1 MSPRPR
7 TVSDEEILAA
17 TARTIGRVGPLR
29 LTLAHVA
36 REVGLS
42 PATLIQR
49 FGSKRQL
56 LLSFARQGSGGDEQA
71 FLDGLRA
78 GGKSALETARAFL
91 LCFAGLAQSPKE
103 MANHL
108 AFLQIDLTDPA
119 FHRITSR
126 LFRSQHQALAG
137 LLAEAQAEG
146 ELGPADARA
155 LARLLLAVVNGSLL
169 TWAVYRDGPAEAW
182 LARDV
187 DLALAPYRT
196 AKLSAGPSASRPPS
210 RRRGRPRE

>member
-49 FGSKRQL
+49 FGSKRAL
-56 LLSFARQGSGGDEQA
+56 LLAFARQGGGDEQG
-71 FLDGLRA
+71 FMDGLRA
-78 GGKSALETARAFL
+78 EGRTALETARAFL

-103 MANHL
+103 MANNL
-108 AFLQIDLTDPA
+108 AFLQIDLTDAA

-126 LFRSQHQALAG
+126 LFRSQQQALAG

-146 ELGPADARA
+146 ELGPVDARA
-155 LARLLLAVVNGSLL
+155 LARVLLAVVNGSLL
-169 TWAVYRDGPAEAW
+169 TWAVYRDGPAAQW
-182 LARDV
+182 LARDI
-187 DLALAPYRT
+187 DLALEPYRLR
-196 AKLSAGPSASRPPS
+196 KLSAGPSASRPPS
-210 RRRGRPRE
+210 RRRGRPPA

>member
-1 MSPRPR
+1 
-7 TVSDEEILAA
+7 
-17 TARTIGRVGPLR
+17 
-29 LTLAHVA
+29 
-36 REVGLS
+36 
-42 PATLIQR
+42 
-49 FGSKRQL
+49 
-56 LLSFARQGSGGDEQA
+56 
-71 FLDGLRA
+71 
-78 GGKSALETARAFL
+78 
-91 LCFAGLAQSPKE
+91 

-119 FHRITSR
+119 FHRITAR

-146 ELGPADARA
+146 ELGPVDARA

-187 DLALAPYRT
+187 DLALEPYRDSR
-196 AKLSAGPSASRPPS
+196 LSGGPSASRPPS
-210 RRRGRPRE
+210 RRRGRPRA

>member
-17 TARTIGRVGPLR
+17 TARAIGRVGPLR

-49 FGSKRQL
+49 FGSKRAL
-56 LLSFARQGSGGDEQA
+56 LLAFARQGGGDDQA
-71 FLDGLRA
+71 FMDGLRA
-78 GGKSALETARAFL
+78 EGRTALETARAFL
-91 LCFAGLAQSPKE
+91 LCFAGLAPSPKE
-103 MANHL
+103 MANNL
-108 AFLQIDLTDPA
+108 AFLQIDLTDAA

-146 ELGPADARA
+146 ELGPVDARA
-155 LARLLLAVVNGSLL
+155 LARVLLAVVNGSLL
-169 TWAVYRDGPAEAW
+169 TWAVYRDGPAAAW

-187 DLALAPYRT
+187 DLALEPYRT
-196 AKLSAGPSASRPPS
+196 TRLSAGPSASRPPS
-210 RRRGRPRE
+210 RRRGRPPA

>member
-1 MSPRPR
+1 MPRPR
-7 TVSDEEILAA
+7 SVSDEAILAA
-17 TARTIGRVGPLR
+17 TARAIGRVGPLR

-36 REVGLS
+36 REAGLS

-49 FGSKRQL
+49 FGSKRAL
-56 LLSFARQGSGGDEQA
+56 LLAFARQGGGDDQA
-71 FLDGLRA
+71 FMDGLRA
-78 GGKSALETARAFL
+78 EGRTPLETARAFL

-103 MANHL
+103 MANNL
-108 AFLQIDLTDPA
+108 AFLQIDLTDAA

-146 ELGPADARA
+146 ELGPVDARA

-169 TWAVYRDGPAEAW
+169 TWAVYRDGPAAAW

-187 DLALAPYRT
+187 DLALEPYRSSR
-196 AKLSAGPSASRPPS
+196 LSAGPSASRPPS
-210 RRRGRPRE
+210 RRRGRPPA

>member
-7 TVSDEEILAA
+7 TVSDDEILAA
-17 TARTIGRVGPLR
+17 TARTIGRVGPVR

-36 REVGLS
+36 REVGLA
-42 PATLIQR
+42 PATLLQR
-49 FGSKRQL
+49 FGSKRNL
-56 LLSFARQGSGGDEQA
+56 LLSLARQGSGDDGG

-78 GGKSALETARAFL
+78 QGHSPLETARAFL
-91 LCFAGLAQSPKE
+91 LCFAGLAASPKE

-108 AFLQIDLTDPA
+108 AFLQIDLTDAA

-126 LFRSQHQALAG
+126 LFKANQQALSG
-137 LLAEAQAEG
+137 LLAEAKQGGEIVGAE
-146 ELGPADARA
+146 PRA

-169 TWAVYRDGPAEAW
+169 TWAVYREGHAATW

-187 DLALAPYRT
+187 DLALEPYRP
-196 AKLSAGPSASRPPS
+196 A
-210 RRRGRPRE
+210 RR

>member
-1 MSPRPR
+1 MPRPR
-7 TVSDEEILAA
+7 SVSDEAILAA
-17 TARTIGRVGPLR
+17 TARAIGRVGPLR

-49 FGSKRQL
+49 FGSKRAL
-56 LLSFARQGSGGDEQA
+56 LLAFARQGGGDEQG
-71 FLDGLRA
+71 FMDRLRA
-78 GGKSALETARAFL
+78 EGHTALETARAFL

-103 MANHL
+103 MANNL
-108 AFLQIDLTDPA
+108 AFLQIDLTDAA

-137 LLAEAQAEG
+137 LLAEAQAAG

-169 TWAVYRDGPAEAW
+169 TWAVYRDGPAAAW

-187 DLALAPYRT
+187 DLALEPYRSSR
-196 AKLSAGPSASRPPS
+196 LSAGPSASRPPS
-210 RRRGRPRE
+210 RRRGRPPA

>member
-1 MSPRPR
+1 MPRPR
-7 TVSDEEILAA
+7 SVSDEAILAA
-17 TARTIGRVGPLR
+17 TARAIGRVGPLR

-49 FGSKRQL
+49 FGSKRAL
-56 LLSFARQGSGGDEQA
+56 LLAFARRGGGDEQG
-71 FLDGLRA
+71 FMDRLRA
-78 GGKSALETARAFL
+78 EGHTALETARAFL
-91 LCFAGLAQSPKE
+91 LCFAGLAQSPRE
-103 MANHL
+103 MANNL
-108 AFLQIDLTDPA
+108 AFLQIDLTDAA

-146 ELGPADARA
+146 ELGPVDARA

-169 TWAVYRDGPAEAW
+169 TWAVYRDGPAAAW

-187 DLALAPYRT
+187 DLALEPYRSSR
-196 AKLSAGPSASRPPS
+196 LSAGPSASRPPS
-210 RRRGRPRE
+210 RRRGRPPA

>member
-17 TARTIGRVGPLR
+17 TARAIGRVGPLR

-49 FGSKRQL
+49 FGSKRAL
-56 LLSFARQGSGGDEQA
+56 LLAFARQGGGDDQA
-71 FLDGLRA
+71 FMDGLRA
-78 GGKSALETARAFL
+78 EGRTALETARAFL
-91 LCFAGLAQSPKE
+91 LCFAGLAPSPKE
-103 MANHL
+103 MANNL
-108 AFLQIDLTDPA
+108 AFLQIDLTDAA

-137 LLAEAQAEG
+137 LLAEAQVEG
-146 ELGPADARA
+146 ELGPVDARA
-155 LARLLLAVVNGSLL
+155 LARVLLAVVNGSLL
-169 TWAVYRDGPAEAW
+169 TWAVYRDGPAAAW

-187 DLALAPYRT
+187 DLALEPYRT
-196 AKLSAGPSASRPPS
+196 TRLSAGPSASRPPS
-210 RRRGRPRE
+210 RRRGRPPA

>member
-17 TARTIGRVGPLR
+17 TARAIGRVGPLR

-36 REVGLS
+36 REAGLS

-49 FGSKRQL
+49 FGSKRAL
-56 LLSFARQGSGGDEQA
+56 LLAFARQGGGDDQA
-71 FLDGLRA
+71 FMDGLRVE
-78 GGKSALETARAFL
+78 GRTPLETARAFL

-108 AFLQIDLTDPA
+108 AFLQIDLTDAA
-119 FHRITSR
+119 FHRITAR

-137 LLAEAQAEG
+137 LLAEAQAAG

-169 TWAVYRDGPAEAW
+169 TWAVYRDGPAAAW

-187 DLALAPYRT
+187 DLALEPYRSSR
-196 AKLSAGPSASRPPS
+196 LSAGLSASRPPS
-210 RRRGRPRE
+210 RRRGRPPA

>member
-17 TARTIGRVGPLR
+17 TARAIGRVGPLR

-36 REVGLS
+36 REAGLS

-49 FGSKRQL
+49 FGSKRAL
-56 LLSFARQGSGGDEQA
+56 LLAFARQGGGDDQA
-71 FLDGLRA
+71 FMDGLRA
-78 GGKSALETARAFL
+78 EGRTPLETARAFL

-103 MANHL
+103 MANNL
-108 AFLQIDLTDPA
+108 AFLQIDLTDAA

-146 ELGPADARA
+146 ELGPVDARA

-169 TWAVYRDGPAEAW
+169 TWAVYRDGPAAAW

-187 DLALAPYRT
+187 DLALEPYRSSR
-196 AKLSAGPSASRPPS
+196 LSAGPSASRPPS
-210 RRRGRPRE
+210 RRRGRPPA

>member
-17 TARTIGRVGPLR
+17 TARAIGHVGPLR

-36 REVGLS
+36 REAGLS

-49 FGSKRQL
+49 FGSKRAL
-56 LLSFARQGSGGDEQA
+56 LLAFARQGSGDDQA
-71 FLDGLRA
+71 FMDGLRA
-78 GGKSALETARAFL
+78 EGRTALETARAFL

-103 MANHL
+103 MANNL
-108 AFLQIDLTDPA
+108 AFLQIDLTDAA

-126 LFRSQHQALAG
+126 LFRSQQQALAG

-146 ELGPADARA
+146 ELGPVDARA

-169 TWAVYRDGPAEAW
+169 TWAVYRDGPAAAW

-187 DLALAPYRT
+187 DLALEPYRSSR
-196 AKLSAGPSASRPPS
+196 LSAGPSASRPPS
-210 RRRGRPRE
+210 RRRGRPPA

>member
-7 TVSDEEILAA
+7 TVSDDEILAA
-17 TARTIGRVGPLR
+17 TARMIGRVGPVR

-36 REVGLS
+36 REVGLA
-42 PATLIQR
+42 PATLLQR
-49 FGSKRQL
+49 FGSKRNL
-56 LLSFARQGSGGDEQA
+56 LLSLARQGSGDDSG

-78 GGKSALETARAFL
+78 QGRSPLETARAFL
-91 LCFAGLAQSPKE
+91 LCFAGLASSPKE

-108 AFLQIDLTDPA
+108 AFLQIDLTDAA

-126 LFRSQHQALAG
+126 LFKANQAALAR
-137 LLAEAQAEG
+137 LLAEARQGG
-146 ELGPADARA
+146 EIVGTEPRA

-169 TWAVYRDGPAEAW
+169 TWAVYREGEASAW

-187 DLALAPYRT
+187 DLALEPYR
-196 AKLSAGPSASRPPS
+196 PEWR
-210 RRRGRPRE
+210 

>member
-7 TVSDEEILAA
+7 SVSDEEILAA
-17 TARTIGRVGPLR
+17 TARMIGRVGPVR

-36 REVGLS
+36 REVGLA

-49 FGSKRQL
+49 FGSKRKL
-56 LLSFARQGSGGDEQA
+56 LLAMASQGGGYEDDFVAR
-71 FLDGLRA
+71 LR
-78 GGKSALETARAFL
+78 GEGRSALETARAFL
-91 LCFAGLAQSPKE
+91 LCFAGLAATPRE

-126 LFRSQHQALAG
+126 VFRSNHETIAALF
-137 LLAEAQAEG
+137 AEAREKG
-146 ELGPADARA
+146 ELASGDPKA
-155 LARLLLAVVNGSLL
+155 LARVLLAVVNGSLL
-169 TWAVYRDGPAEAW
+169 TWAVYREGEAAAW

-187 DLALAPYRT
+187 DLALEPYLPR
-196 AKLSAGPSASRPPS
+196 ASGARAS
-210 RRRGRPRE
+210 SS

>member
-1 MSPRPR
+1 MPRPR
-7 TVSDEEILAA
+7 SVSDEAILAA

-49 FGSKRQL
+49 FGSKRAL
-56 LLSFARQGSGGDEQA
+56 LLAFARQGGGDEQGYM
-71 FLDGLRA
+71 DRLRA
-78 GGKSALETARAFL
+78 EGRTALETARAFL

-103 MANHL
+103 MANNL
-108 AFLQIDLTDPA
+108 AFLQIDLTDAA

-146 ELGPADARA
+146 ELGPVDARA
-155 LARLLLAVVNGSLL
+155 LARVLLAVVNGSLL
-169 TWAVYRDGPAEAW
+169 TWAVYRDGPAAQW
-182 LARDV
+182 LARDI
-187 DLALAPYRT
+187 DLALEPYRLRT
-196 AKLSAGPSASRPPS
+196 LSAGPSASRPPS
-210 RRRGRPRE
+210 RRRGRPPA

>member
-17 TARTIGRVGPLR
+17 TARAIGRVGPLR

-49 FGSKRQL
+49 FGSKRAL
-56 LLSFARQGSGGDEQA
+56 LLAFARQGGGDDQG
-71 FLDGLRA
+71 FMDGLRA
-78 GGKSALETARAFL
+78 EGRTALETARAFL
-91 LCFAGLAQSPKE
+91 LCFAGLAPSPKE
-103 MANHL
+103 MANNL
-108 AFLQIDLTDPA
+108 AFLQIDLTDAA

-146 ELGPADARA
+146 ELGPVDARA
-155 LARLLLAVVNGSLL
+155 LARVLLAVVNGSLL
-169 TWAVYRDGPAEAW
+169 TWAVYRDGPAAQW
-182 LARDV
+182 LARDI
-187 DLALAPYRT
+187 DLALEPYRLR
-196 AKLSAGPSASRPPS
+196 KLSAGPSASRQPS
-210 RRRGRPRE
+210 RRRGRPPA

>member
-1 MSPRPR
+1 MPRPR
-7 TVSDEEILAA
+7 SVSDEAILAA

-49 FGSKRQL
+49 FGSKRAL
-56 LLSFARQGSGGDEQA
+56 LLAFARQGGGDEQGYM
-71 FLDGLRA
+71 DRLRA
-78 GGKSALETARAFL
+78 EGRTALATARAFL

-103 MANHL
+103 MANNL
-108 AFLQIDLTDPA
+108 AFLQIDLTDAA

-146 ELGPADARA
+146 ELGPVDARA
-155 LARLLLAVVNGSLL
+155 LARVLLAVVNGSLL
-169 TWAVYRDGPAEAW
+169 TWAVYRDGPAAQW
-182 LARDV
+182 LARDI
-187 DLALAPYRT
+187 DLALEPYRLRT
-196 AKLSAGPSASRPPS
+196 LSAGPSASRPPS
-210 RRRGRPRE
+210 TRRGRPPA

>member
-17 TARTIGRVGPLR
+17 TARMIGRVGPLR

-36 REVGLS
+36 HEVGLS

-49 FGSKRQL
+49 FGSKRAL
-56 LLSFARQGSGGDEQA
+56 LLAFARQGGGDDQA
-71 FLDGLRA
+71 FMDGLRA
-78 GGKSALETARAFL
+78 EGRTALETARAFL
-91 LCFAGLAQSPKE
+91 LCFAGLAPSPKE
-103 MANHL
+103 MANNL
-108 AFLQIDLTDPA
+108 AFLQIDLTDAA

-146 ELGPADARA
+146 ELGPVDARA
-155 LARLLLAVVNGSLL
+155 LARVLLAVVNGSLL
-169 TWAVYRDGPAEAW
+169 TWAVYRDGPAAQW
-182 LARDV
+182 LARDI
-187 DLALAPYRT
+187 DLALEPYRLR
-196 AKLSAGPSASRPPS
+196 KLSGGPSASRPPS
-210 RRRGRPRE
+210 RRRGRPPA

>member
-17 TARTIGRVGPLR
+17 TARAIGRVGPLR

-36 REVGLS
+36 REAGLS

-49 FGSKRQL
+49 FGSKRAL
-56 LLSFARQGSGGDEQA
+56 LLAFARQGGGDDQA
-71 FLDGLRA
+71 FMDGLRA
-78 GGKSALETARAFL
+78 EGRTPLETAR
-91 LCFAGLAQSPKE
+91 
-103 MANHL
+103 
-108 AFLQIDLTDPA
+108 AFLQIDLTDAA

-146 ELGPADARA
+146 ELGPVDARA

-169 TWAVYRDGPAEAW
+169 TWAVYRDGPAAAW

-187 DLALAPYRT
+187 DLALEPYRSSR
-196 AKLSAGPSASRPPS
+196 LSAGLSASRPPS
-210 RRRGRPRE
+210 RRRGRPPA

>member
-17 TARTIGRVGPLR
+17 TARMIGRVGPLR

-36 REVGLS
+36 HEVGLS

-49 FGSKRQL
+49 FGSKREL
-56 LLSFARQGSGGDEQA
+56 LLSFARQGSGDEQG
-71 FLDGLRA
+71 FLEGLRA
-78 GGKSALETARAFL
+78 GGRTALETARAFL

-108 AFLQIDLTDPA
+108 AFLQIDLTDAA
-119 FHRITSR
+119 FHRITAR

-137 LLAEAQAEG
+137 LLAEAQAAG
-146 ELGPADARA
+146 ELRPVDARA

-169 TWAVYRDGPAEAW
+169 TWAVYREGPAEAW

-187 DLALAPYRT
+187 DLALAPYR
-196 AKLSAGPSASRPPS
+196 APKLSAGPSASRPPS
-210 RRRGRPRE
+210 RSRGRPPA

>member
-17 TARTIGRVGPLR
+17 TARMIGRVGPVR

-49 FGSKRQL
+49 FGSKRKL
-56 LLSFARQGSGGDEQA
+56 LLSLARQGEGDDGGFLEQ
-71 FLDGLRA
+71 LRA
-78 GGKSALETARAFL
+78 EGCSPLEAARAFL
-91 LCFAGLAQSPKE
+91 LCFAGLAASPKE

-108 AFLQIDLTDPA
+108 AFLQIDLTDAA

-126 LFRSQHQALAG
+126 LFRSNQELLAG
-137 LLAEAQAEG
+137 LLADAKRGG
-146 ELGPADARA
+146 EVVYADPQS

-169 TWAVYRDGPAEAW
+169 TWAVYREGEAATW
-182 LARDV
+182 LARDI
-187 DLALAPYRT
+187 DLALEPYLRT
-196 AKLSAGPSASRPPS
+196 RPGSARASS
-210 RRRGRPRE
+210 S

>member
-1 MSPRPR
+1 M
-7 TVSDEEILAA
+7 
-17 TARTIGRVGPLR
+17 R

-36 REVGLS
+36 REVGLA

-49 FGSKRQL
+49 FGSKRKL
-56 LLSFARQGSGGDEQA
+56 LLAMASQGGGD
-71 FLDGLRA
+71 DGGFVDRLR
-78 GGKSALETARAFL
+78 GEGRTPLEIARAFL
-91 LCFAGLAQSPKE
+91 LCFAGLAATPKE

-126 LFRSQHQALAG
+126 VFRSNHEVIGG
-137 LLAEAQAEG
+137 LLAEARETG
-146 ELGPADARA
+146 ELAAGDPQA

-169 TWAVYRDGPAEAW
+169 TWAVYREGRAADW

-187 DLALAPYRT
+187 DLALEPYRSRT
-196 AKLSAGPSASRPPS
+196 RGARASS
-210 RRRGRPRE
+210 S

>member
-7 TVSDEEILAA
+7 RASDEEILAA
-17 TARTIGRVGPLR
+17 AARMIGRVGPVR

-36 REVGLS
+36 REVGLA
-42 PATLIQR
+42 PATLVQR
-49 FGSKRQL
+49 FGSKRKL
-56 LLSFARQGSGGDEQA
+56 LLAMASQGGGYDRE
-71 FLDGLRA
+71 FVDRLR
-78 GGKSALETARAFL
+78 GEGRTPLEIARAFL
-91 LCFAGLAQSPKE
+91 LCFAELAATPKE

-126 LFRSQHQALAG
+126 VFRSNHEVISG
-137 LLAEAQAEG
+137 LLAEAREKG
-146 ELGPADARA
+146 ELAAGDPPA

-169 TWAVYRDGPAEAW
+169 SWAVYREGRAGEW

-187 DLALAPYRT
+187 DLALEPYRSR
-196 AKLSAGPSASRPPS
+196 ARGARASSA
-210 RRRGRPRE
+210 

>member
-7 TVSDEEILAA
+7 SVSDEQILAA

-78 GGKSALETARAFL
+78 GGRSALETARAFL

-108 AFLQIDLTDPA
+108 AFLQIDLTDAA
-119 FHRITSR
+119 FHRITAR

-137 LLAEAQAEG
+137 LLAEAQAKG
-146 ELGPADARA
+146 ELGEVDPRA

-187 DLALAPYRT
+187 DLALAPYR
-196 AKLSAGPSASRPPS
+196 APRLSAGPSASRPPS
-210 RRRGRPRE
+210 RSRGRPRA

>member
-17 TARTIGRVGPLR
+17 TARMIGRVGPVR

-49 FGSKRQL
+49 FGSKRKL
-56 LLSFARQGSGGDEQA
+56 LLSLARRGEGDDGG
-71 FLDGLRA
+71 FLEHLRA
-78 GGKSALETARAFL
+78 QGRSPLETARAFL
-91 LCFAGLAQSPKE
+91 LCFAGLAASPKE

-108 AFLQIDLTDPA
+108 AFLQIDLTDAA
-119 FHRITSR
+119 FHRITAR
-126 LFRSQHQALAG
+126 LFRSNQAALAG
-137 LLAEAQAEG
+137 LLAEAKSGG
-146 ELGPADARA
+146 ELVNADPQAV
-155 LARLLLAVVNGSLL
+155 ARLLLAVVNGSLL
-169 TWAVYRDGPAEAW
+169 TWAVYREGPGAATW

-187 DLALAPYRT
+187 DLALEPYLP
-196 AKLSAGPSASRPPS
+196 A
-210 RRRGRPRE
+210 RG

>member
-17 TARTIGRVGPLR
+17 TARAIGRVGPLR

-36 REVGLS
+36 REAGLS

-49 FGSKRQL
+49 FGSKRAL
-56 LLSFARQGSGGDEQA
+56 LLAFARQGGGDDQA
-71 FLDGLRA
+71 FMDGLRA
-78 GGKSALETARAFL
+78 EGRTPLETARAFL

-103 MANHL
+103 MANNL
-108 AFLQIDLTDPA
+108 AFLQIDLTDAA

-146 ELGPADARA
+146 ELGPVDARA

-169 TWAVYRDGPAEAW
+169 TWAVYRDGPAAAW

-187 DLALAPYRT
+187 DLALEPYRSSR
-196 AKLSAGPSASRPPS
+196 LSAGPSASRPPS
-210 RRRGRPRE
+210 RRPGRPPA

>member
-7 TVSDEEILAA
+7 TVSDEQILAA
-17 TARTIGRVGPLR
+17 TARAIGRVGPLR

-49 FGSKRQL
+49 FGSKRAL
-56 LLSFARQGSGGDEQA
+56 LLAFARQGGGDEQGYM
-71 FLDGLRA
+71 DRLRA
-78 GGKSALETARAFL
+78 EGRTALETARAFL

-103 MANHL
+103 MANNL
-108 AFLQIDLTDPA
+108 AFLQIDLTDAA
-119 FHRITSR
+119 FHRITAR

-137 LLAEAQAEG
+137 LLAEAQAAG

-169 TWAVYRDGPAEAW
+169 TWAVYRDGPAAAW

-187 DLALAPYRT
+187 DLALEPYRSSR
-196 AKLSAGPSASRPPS
+196 LSAGPSAARPPS
-210 RRRGRPRE
+210 RRRGRPPA